1 MSALPKPRPQ
11 QSEPA
16 APASGG
22 ADSLAS
28 SLSDAL
34 AQASSTAPG
43 APPPHLLWATLESA
57 YSEQSA
63 TTMPEEE
70 RLPPHIAL
78 PLAVGLSLI
87 LWGVIVGLVL
97 IR

>member
-1 MSALPKPRPQ
+1 MSALPKPSPD
-11 QSEPA
+11 QSEPS
-16 APASGG
+16 APASG
-22 ADSLAS
+22 DSLAAA
-28 SLSDAL
+28 LTDAL
-34 AQASSTAPG
+34 ADAGSTAPG

-87 LWGVIVGLVL
+87 LWAIIIELVL
-97 IR
+97 RR